1 MVRVVFVAAAAGL
14 LAGCLGGCASI
25 TRGTTDQIQILSE
38 PPGANVQTSLGH
50 ACLTPCILTIPRKDT
65 FNVSFSKPGFHPV
78 QFEVV
83 KRVPPEGA
91 AGFAGNILI
100 GGVVGMVADAATGAA
115 FDHCPKPVSV
125 RLTPLREP
133 PPPPPEFDCGP
144 KMPDHA
150 TETVSD
156 RNE

>member
-1 MVRVVFVAAAAGL
+1 MPKVLSVLLASGL
-14 LAGCLGGCASI
+14 LAGCASI
-25 TRGTTDQIQILSE
+25 TRGTTDQVQILSE

-50 ACLTPCILTIPRKDT
+50 ACLTPCTLVIPRKDT
-65 FNVSFSKPGFHPV
+65 FTVSFTKAGYHAV
-78 QFEVV
+78 QFEVI

-91 AGFAGNILI
+91 AGFAGNILV

-125 RLTPLREP
+125 RLTPTREP
-133 PPPPPEFDCGP
+133 APPPPEFDCGA
-144 KMPDHA
+144 KMPDQP

-156 RNE
+156 RHG